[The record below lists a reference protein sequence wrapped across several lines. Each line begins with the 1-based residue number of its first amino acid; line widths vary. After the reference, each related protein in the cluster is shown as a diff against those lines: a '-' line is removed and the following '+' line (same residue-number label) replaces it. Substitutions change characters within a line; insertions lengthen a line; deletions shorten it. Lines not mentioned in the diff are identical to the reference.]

1 MAVAAYNIQWR
12 SKPDAVGFRTAR
24 IKVKR
29 GAKPHYKTV
38 RVRTVREAHKIA
50 AAFAA
55 DVDHGKAALAPAR
68 LLFSTFL
75 DQWLAGLNV
84 APLTRINY
92 TSAVNCHIKPAL
104 GSIALRSLSPLV
116 IKQAFAGWV
125 GKLKPSSLRQLRN
138 VLASALKS
146 AEKFDLISA
155 SPMRKLQG
163 ELPVGNPAKAV
174 PVSADKITELLQDD
188 TVYGVAVL
196 LCVAAGLRR
205 GEACGLQWRDID
217 FDLSTIRIERQL
229 LPLLGPDGNE
239 LFGPPKSK
247 YGVRTI
253 RLPAKAMDRLRDHRR
268 KVTEVLLRYGKR
280 LAREMPVVCSDR
292 GYPIDVKLLTA
303 WAGRRGIKLHNL
315 RHWHLSELVN
325 SGRPLAEVAKI
336 AGHSSAVITARIYLH
351 APEDEGKAAEII
363 GKAVF

>member
-239 LFGPPKSK
+239 LWAAKIEIWRSHDPTSCQGNGSFERSPKEGDGSSVALREAA
-247 YGVRTI
+247 GARNARGMFRSWISDRCQV
-253 RLPAKAMDRLRDHRR
+253 ADRLGWPSRDQ
-268 KVTEVLLRYGKR
+268 
-280 LAREMPVVCSDR
+280 
-292 GYPIDVKLLTA
+292 
-303 WAGRRGIKLHNL
+303 
-315 RHWHLSELVN
+315 
-325 SGRPLAEVAKI
+325 
-336 AGHSSAVITARIYLH
+336 
-351 APEDEGKAAEII
+351 AP
-363 GKAVF
+363 